1 MKTTQFV
8 GAALLAIAAGSP
20 VSLPAQEMPPPAKPK
35 VHISS
40 LLIRML
46 VAEKVADHQDPIDIN
61 AFDIDF
67 GNSAEGDND
76 DEKMSEVL
84 DELLQGK

>member
-1 MKTTQFV
+1 MKIKHV
-8 GAALLAIAAGSP
+8 AGAALLAIAGGGP
-20 VSLPAQEMPPPAKPK
+20 LSLPAQELPPPAKPK

-46 VAEKVADHQDPIDIN
+46 VAEKLADRQDPIDIN
-61 AFDIDF
+61 GCDIDF
-67 GNSAEGDND
+67 GNSADGENV
-76 DEKMSEVL
+76 DEKISEVL

>member
-1 MKTTQFV
+1 MKTKHV
-8 GAALLAIAAGSP
+8 AGAALLAIAASSP
-20 VSLPAQEMPPPAKPK
+20 LSLPAQELPPPAKPK
-35 VHISS
+35 IHISS

-61 AFDIDF
+61 GFDIDF
-67 GNSAEGDND
+67 GNSADGEND
-76 DEKMSEVL
+76 DEKISEVL